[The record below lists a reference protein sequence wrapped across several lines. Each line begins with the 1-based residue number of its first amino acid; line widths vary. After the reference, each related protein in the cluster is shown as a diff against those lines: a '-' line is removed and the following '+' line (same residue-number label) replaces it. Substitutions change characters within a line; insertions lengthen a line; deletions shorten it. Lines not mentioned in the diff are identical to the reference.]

1 MENDKTSVAN
11 DSGPGLSPGPWRI
24 TGAPNYRNV
33 VDANGRPVCAVVG
46 GVNGEVNARVL
57 AEAHR
62 AAHAACG
69 ALRVIG
75 ELANGGRPAVGEVDR
90 VMDELGAVAVAVFG
104 TNPREQVNAEPV
116 TNAGATT
123 STPARRGRGKS
134 KRTNDPDS
142 QPAV

>member
-1 MENDKTSVAN
+1 MGNEKMSIVN

-46 GVNGEVNARVL
+46 DVNGEVNARAL
-57 AEAHR
+57 AEACR
-62 AAHAACG
+62 AAHAVCF

-75 ELANGGRPAVGEVDR
+75 EFANGGSPAVDEVDQ

-104 TNPREQVNAEPV
+104 TNP
-116 TNAGATT
+116 ATRAHEA
-123 STPARRGRGKS
+123 SAPEDDVKPTPAPAARRARKP
-134 KRTNDPDS
+134 KMA
-142 QPAV
+142 AVAPVDVE